1 MRWIALV
8 LLLVGL
14 VAGPARAEDALG
26 AADQGQIRRVIED
39 QLDAFR
45 HDDGAR
51 AFGFASPSIRTMFHD
66 PDTFLR
72 MVRTGYQ
79 PVYRPQEVEFRDL
92 GLEDG
97 TWVQRV
103 LLVGPDG
110 VPVVARYLMQRQPDG
125 SWLINGCVLEKA
137 PDTTA

>member
-1 MRWIALV
+1 
-8 LLLVGL
+8 
-14 VAGPARAEDALG
+14 
-26 AADQGQIRRVIED
+26 
-39 QLDAFR
+39 
-45 HDDGAR
+45 
-51 AFGFASPSIRTMFHD
+51 
-66 PDTFLR
+66 

-92 GLEDG
+92 GSEDG

-103 LLVGPDG
+103 MLVGPDG

-125 SWLINGCVLEKA
+125 SWLINGCILEKA

>member
-8 LLLVGL
+8 LLTLGL
-14 VAGPARAEDALG
+14 AAGPARAEDALG

-66 PDTFLR
+66 PDTFMR

-92 GLEDG
+92 AVEQGS
-97 TWVQRV
+97 WAQRV

-110 VPVVARYLMQRQPDG
+110 VPVIAHYLMQRQPDG
-125 SWLINGCVLEKA
+125 SWLINGCILEKA